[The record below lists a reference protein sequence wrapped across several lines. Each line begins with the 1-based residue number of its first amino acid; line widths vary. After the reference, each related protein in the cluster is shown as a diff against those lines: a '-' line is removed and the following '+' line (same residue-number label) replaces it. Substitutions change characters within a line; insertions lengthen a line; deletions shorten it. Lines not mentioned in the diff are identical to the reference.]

1 MSGASTPGGG
11 KGEVAVAVA
20 VAQGAFLGWPG
31 VHESML
37 MPMLVLTLRIGL
49 SLARSAN
56 MTMGMDM
63 SPLFGDVVA
72 CMAIQVLEIKK
83 MVSVRGCSRLMRGG
97 RFDY

>member
-1 MSGASTPGGG
+1 MSGYDDFVRTVRDQP
-11 KGEVAVAVA
+11 EN
-20 VAQGAFLGWPG
+20 
-31 VHESML
+31 ESPQFMMDPWHS
-37 MPMLVLTLRIGL
+37 MPMDTSYDPMRIDPAL
-49 SLARSAN
+49 M

-83 MVSVRGCSRLMRGG
+83 MVSVKGCSRLMRGG